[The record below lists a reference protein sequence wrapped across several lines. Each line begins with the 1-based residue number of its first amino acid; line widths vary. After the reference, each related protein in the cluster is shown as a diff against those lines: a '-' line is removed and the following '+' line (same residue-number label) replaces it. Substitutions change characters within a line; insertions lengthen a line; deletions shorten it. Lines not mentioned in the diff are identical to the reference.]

1 MSHNHVH
8 TEAQGGRRIG
18 IAIILTIAFVIGEF
32 VAGRMSHS
40 LALLSDAGH
49 NFADALAL
57 ILSWYALRM
66 TLKPG
71 DTRKTFGYHRI
82 GILTALVNAASLAVI
97 ALAIIWEAVV
107 RLRSPEPVHSGS
119 MIVVALIAIIMNT
132 IISIW
137 LHAGAKN
144 DLNIRSAYLHMLGD
158 ALAAVGVVMAGI
170 IIRLTGNPIADALV
184 SLLIGGFIL
193 YSSRDIWVEVV
204 TILMEAAP
212 HKLDVSVIE
221 CSIRAVSG
229 VFDVHDI
236 HSWTVGS
243 GITACSCHV
252 TVGREN
258 ANRCQ
263 EILHSIVSMLEQKF
277 GFAHATVQIEV
288 DGFAATVSCG
298 NGDPGNSSCLEPV
311 EV

>member
-1 MSHNHVH
+1 MIV
-8 TEAQGGRRIG
+8 EFAVGRI
-18 IAIILTIAFVIGEF
+18 
-32 VAGRMSHS
+32 SHS

-49 NFADALAL
+49 NFTDALAL
-57 ILSWYALRM
+57 VLSWYALRM

-71 DTRKTFGYHRI
+71 NARKTFGYHRAS
-82 GILTALVNAASLAVI
+82 ILTALANATSLAVI

-119 MIVVALIAIIMNT
+119 MIVVALIAIVMNT

-158 ALAAVGVVMAGI
+158 ALSAVGVVAAGI
-170 IIRLTGNPIADALV
+170 VIRLTDNPIADPLV
-184 SLLIGGFIL
+184 SLLIGGFVL

-204 TILMEAAP
+204 NILMEAAP
-212 HKLDVSVIE
+212 PKLDLTVLEI
-221 CSIRAVSG
+221 SIRAVAG
-229 VFDVHDI
+229 VLDVHDV

-252 TVGREN
+252 TIGHEN

-298 NGDPGNSSCLEPV
+298 NGDAGNSSCLEPI